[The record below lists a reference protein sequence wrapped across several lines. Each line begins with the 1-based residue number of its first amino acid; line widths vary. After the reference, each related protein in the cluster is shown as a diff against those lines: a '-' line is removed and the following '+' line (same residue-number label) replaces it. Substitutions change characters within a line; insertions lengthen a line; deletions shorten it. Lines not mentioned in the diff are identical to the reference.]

1 MRERTLA
8 LRLRDQPDDW
18 TEPGA
23 HPVVDQV
30 YRVPLTLPLDGLA
43 AVNVYVI
50 EDPGGLILI
59 DAGWAGPETEKA
71 LGEALRSL
79 GHGLGDIDQVIVT
92 HAHWDHYTQAL
103 ALRASLGTRVRVGR
117 EERHTIEDFDLADGV
132 WPRQV
137 GLLLECG
144 APELAARVA
153 AVPVEQDD
161 RDMPFGPPDAWLS
174 DGERIA
180 LSDRRLVV
188 RATPGHTRGHVV
200 VGDPSAGLL
209 FAGDH
214 VLPHITPSLGFERSP
229 ETYPLRS
236 YLDSLRLVRE
246 LPDALLLSAHGP
258 VTRSV
263 HTRVDELIAHHE
275 ERLDEVL
282 RQVASGAETAY
293 AVARAMPWTRRQ
305 RRLDDLP
312 VVHQM
317 TAVLEIDAHLDVLAQ
332 QGAVIGQ
339 RAGGVRRF
347 APAA

>member
-1 MRERTLA
+1 MA
-8 LRLRDQPDDW
+8 LSLFEQPDDW

-23 HPVVDQV
+23 HPVVGGV
-30 YRVPLTLPLDGLA
+30 YRIPLGLPLDGLT

-50 EDPGGLILI
+50 EDAGGLVLI
-59 DAGWAGPETEKA
+59 DSGWARPETEKA
-71 LGEALRSL
+71 LGEAVQSL
-79 GHGLGDIDQVIVT
+79 GHRLEDIDQIIVT

-103 ALRASLGTRVRVGR
+103 ALRESLGSRVRVGW
-117 EERHTIEDFDLADGV
+117 EERHTIEAFDLADGV

-137 GLLLECG
+137 VLLRECG

-153 AVPVEQDD
+153 AVPVGQSD
-161 RDMPFGPPDAWLS
+161 RDMPFGPPDGWLR

-180 LSDRRLVV
+180 LTDRHLDI

-200 VGDPSAGLL
+200 IGDPVGGLL
-209 FAGDH
+209 FSGDH

-229 ETYPLRS
+229 EKYPLRS
-236 YLDSLRLVRE
+236 YLASLRLMRQS
-246 LPDALLLSAHGP
+246 PDALLLPAHGP

-263 HTRVDELIAHHE
+263 HTRVEQLVAHHE

-282 RQVASGAETAY
+282 RQVSSGADTAH
-293 AVARAMPWTRRQ
+293 AVARALPWTRRR

-312 VVHQM
+312 LVHQM

-332 QGAVIGQ
+332 HDAVSWQ
-339 RAGGVRRF
+339 RVDGIRRF